1 MIKIANELLKIKA
14 VFLNPSKPFTWASG
28 IKSPIYTDN
37 RVIIS
42 FTKTRDLIESSLAK
56 LIKQK
61 YPTVKAIVGTST
73 AGIPHAAYVSKIMN
87 LPMAYVRSK
96 VKDHGRVK
104 AIEGELKLNTRVVVI
119 EDLLS
124 TGNSCLEV
132 VKILKQNKMKVLGVV
147 SIFTYNMKSCVD
159 NFKKNK
165 CQWYSLTSL
174 DELLSVAV
182 KEKYINSDQ
191 LSQIIKFRNNPNDDS
206 WIKK

>member
-1 MIKIANELLKIKA
+1 
-14 VFLNPSKPFTWASG
+14 
-28 IKSPIYTDN
+28 
-37 RVIIS
+37 VIIS

-165 CQWYSLTSL
+165 CQ
-174 DELLSVAV
+174 
-182 KEKYINSDQ
+182 
-191 LSQIIKFRNNPNDDS
+191 
-206 WIKK
+206 